1 VPALALGPGTR
12 SCRLVRFGI
21 AGVIGLAALSAAC
34 GAFAQVSGTV
44 SVVSDYR
51 YRGVS
56 LSDNEPAAQ
65 LGITYDDA
73 QGWYAGAFV
82 STAESAYY
90 QTQGVQAIGFGG
102 YAWRLSSGLTLEA
115 GADYSVVTTSPR
127 FDYPEIYAGFAFQNV
142 SGRVYYSPRYFGQ
155 DSSAVYG
162 ELNLVQPLRDDVH
175 LVAHVGVLGSHAKN
189 LYGAPSGPVVDGAA
203 GVSIVWNGFN
213 LQVSWVGV
221 NHASAAYAVTGV
233 GNRNGVVASL
243 SRSF

>member
-1 VPALALGPGTR
+1 MLAPRQGTR

-21 AGVIGLAALSAAC
+21 AGVIGLGALSSAC
-34 GAFAQVSGTV
+34 DAFAQLSGTV

-102 YAWRLSSGLTLEA
+102 YAWRLASGLTLEA

-155 DSSAVYG
+155 DSPAVYG
-162 ELNLVQPLRDDVH
+162 ELNLAQPLRDDVH
-175 LVAHVGVLGSHAKN
+175 FVAHVGVLGSHAKN
-189 LYGAPSGPVVDGAA
+189 LYSAPSGPVVDGAA

-221 NHASAAYAVTGV
+221 NHASAAYVVTGV

-243 SRSF
+243 TRSF

>member
-1 VPALALGPGTR
+1 MLAPRQGTR

-21 AGVIGLAALSAAC
+21 AGVIALGALSSPSDV
-34 GAFAQVSGTV
+34 FAQLSGTV

-65 LGITYDDA
+65 LGINYDDA

-90 QTQGVQAIGFGG
+90 EKQGVQAIGFGG
-102 YAWRLSSGLTLEA
+102 YAWRLPSGLTLEA

-155 DSSAVYG
+155 DSPAVYG
-162 ELNLVQPLRDDVH
+162 ELNLAQPLQDNVH
-175 LVAHVGVLGSHAKN
+175 LVAHVGVLGSHAN
-189 LYGAPSGPVVDGAA
+189 GRYGAPSGPVVDGAA
-203 GVSIVWNGFN
+203 GVSLVWNGFN

>member
-1 VPALALGPGTR
+1 MLVRRQGTR
-12 SCRLVRFGI
+12 TCRLVRFGI

-34 GAFAQVSGTV
+34 GAFAQLSGTV

-65 LGITYDDA
+65 AGVTYDDA

-82 STAESAYY
+82 STAESAGYHE
-90 QTQGVQAIGFGG
+90 THGVQAIGFGG
-102 YAWRLSSGLTLEA
+102 YAWRLASGLTLEA

-127 FDYPEIYAGFAFQNV
+127 FDYTEVYAGFAFQNV

-155 DSSAVYG
+155 DSPAVYG
-162 ELNLVQPLRDDVH
+162 ELNLAQPLHDNVH
-175 LVAHVGVLGSHAKN
+175 LVAHVGVLGSHAKT
-189 LYGAPSGPVVDGAA
+189 LYGPPPGPVVDGAA
-203 GVSIVWNGFN
+203 GVSFTWNGFN

-221 NHASAAYAVTGV
+221 NHVSAAYAATGV